1 MKLKNILAIMLLA
14 ATTTGFLS
22 SCSDKATDSQ
32 APRLFRPVASLVTS
46 NNSVTA
52 SWDNISGAT
61 QYNLTLYRVTGQD
74 EAGEKIMNY

>member
-32 APRLFRPVASLVTS
+32 APRLFRPVASLVT
-46 NNSVTA
+46 A
-52 SWDNISGAT
+52 SLHD
-61 QYNLTLYRVTGQD
+61 
-74 EAGEKIMNY
+74 